1 MIRRTFNR
9 FHSERAGLSNEL
21 NYWIY
26 FQVYSL
32 PGPGHERFHFAFINS
47 PTEYTEKRG

>member
-1 MIRRTFNR
+1 MIRRTLPATDSIP
-9 FHSERAGLSNEL
+9 SEQVLSNEL

-32 PGPGHERFHFAFINS
+32 PGPGHERFHFAF
-47 PTEYTEKRG
+47 T